1 MLEFT
6 KIKKQEIFNSDFLNM
21 TENNKITFLNT
32 NLCVIY
38 APNGVG
44 KSSLCSVLNG
54 EGEFSVIFEGTNY
67 TNTNCNLFHV
77 ILDQNNRNIIGGVA
91 KDYLLGDNI
100 AREFE
105 LKEWLDNKIL
115 DIYNNL
121 KSRYKD
127 ELGITKK
134 TDKRINWFP
143 DNNREFIKNIVNRS
157 NNADAIDK
165 DYLVQLVQSIEEK
178 IIEEYDIEKL
188 NFFKDESNCDII
200 NQILEIREII
210 QNEEIKN
217 IEQYDDA
224 IDILSK
230 YQNLTTCIVCD
241 TENINCNN
249 LLNEKQD
256 KKNTIINN
264 LDRTTKNILNNI
276 INKISETDPFDIKNI
291 LIQSIALGNDS
302 LLTVLIN
309 NLKEYKSIYVSKSN
323 NFIFTS
329 IDSTFIEKYDEY
341 KQMLNS
347 ELNFTS
353 EDLLFIE
360 ELIEKNINKNIS
372 LMRENNKITIK
383 INDDYLLGTERKDL
397 KLSSGEQNFI
407 SLAFE
412 LLKAKNMPNEFI
424 VIDDPI
430 SSFDSIFKNKLVF
443 SIIKILSDKK
453 TILLSHNM
461 DLIRLIT
468 YQTNKGFE
476 LFLFNNYENQIN
488 GFINVPEKEKK
499 LMISIPELLDFFR
512 KSDIDSEIKDEKMFV
527 LSLIPFMRGYFNF
540 IADKEN
546 KNKLTKLMH
555 GYEQTSVKLN
565 EIYKTVFSKDLN
577 NNYELSVDDI
587 LSIDLDLVEEIINK
601 ENYPLL
607 NRVLINNF
615 TYLYLR
621 LKTEKVLV
629 NKYHITIGE
638 HTDQLSGII
647 NAAFSTSNNND
658 IKNRIFFFSKKTLL
672 NEFNHFDGNMNIYQP
687 AIDISENILNKE
699 KNDILNKLNEL

>member
-1 MLEFT
+1 
-6 KIKKQEIFNSDFLNM
+6 
-21 TENNKITFLNT
+21 
-32 NLCVIY
+32 
-38 APNGVG
+38 
-44 KSSLCSVLNG
+44 
-54 EGEFSVIFEGTNY
+54 
-67 TNTNCNLFHV
+67 
-77 ILDQNNRNIIGGVA
+77 
-91 KDYLLGDNI
+91 
-100 AREFE
+100 
-105 LKEWLDNKIL
+105 
-115 DIYNNL
+115 
-121 KSRYKD
+121 
-127 ELGITKK
+127 
-134 TDKRINWFP
+134 
-143 DNNREFIKNIVNRS
+143 
-157 NNADAIDK
+157 
-165 DYLVQLVQSIEEK
+165 
-178 IIEEYDIEKL
+178 
-188 NFFKDESNCDII
+188 
-200 NQILEIREII
+200 
-210 QNEEIKN
+210 
-217 IEQYDDA
+217 
-224 IDILSK
+224 
-230 YQNLTTCIVCD
+230 
-241 TENINCNN
+241 
-249 LLNEKQD
+249 
-256 KKNTIINN
+256 
-264 LDRTTKNILNNI
+264 
-276 INKISETDPFDIKNI
+276 
-291 LIQSIALGNDS
+291 
-302 LLTVLIN
+302 
-309 NLKEYKSIYVSKSN
+309 
-323 NFIFTS
+323 
-329 IDSTFIEKYDEY
+329 
-341 KQMLNS
+341 MLNS

-512 KSDIDSEIKDEKMFV
+512 KSDIDSEIKDEKMFA

-540 IADKEN
+540 IADREN

>member
-32 NLCVIY
+32 NLSVIY

-143 DNNREFIKNIVNRS
+143 DSNREFIKNIVNRS

-165 DYLVQLVQSIEEK
+165 DYLVQLVQSMEEK

-230 YQNLTTCIVCD
+230 YQNLTTCIVCY

-276 INKISETDPFDIKNI
+276 INKISDTDPFDIKNI

-302 LLTVLIN
+302 LLVVLIN
-309 NLKEYKSIYVSKSN
+309 NLKEYKSIYVRKSN

-468 YQTNKGFE
+468 YQTNKWFE